1 MARVQRR
8 RHTPARRAKS
18 PSPSPRLELDAGSHA
33 HSSSTASRSATA
45 AACSLSRRRPWLGG
59 ALSTPRLARASG
71 STAASNRRHDAEA
84 PRRWVNTA
92 TAGPAASRLLR
103 SVPPSMPTLI
113 PAECASSSSGAELTE
128 RRKRR
133 CNRATSSRQPAGGS
147 PARGDARVPGSAAP
161 GVGRDPGVEAGRGAT
176 GQSAASSEAC
186 GVVRNPRVSGPR
198 GSRAC
203 IPVAKAMDGAWEPG
217 AGAKEPSGVGGVEWS
232 EGCRGNWRGPR
243 WPRARG
249 VREASAPITGDH
261 REVAGGYQ
269 GVGGGRST
277 A

>member
-1 MARVQRR
+1 MTSWRR
-8 RHTPARRAKS
+8 RYGA
-18 PSPSPRLELDAGSHA
+18 
-33 HSSSTASRSATA
+33 AT
-45 AACSLSRRRPWLGG
+45 
-59 ALSTPRLARASG
+59 T
-71 STAASNRRHDAEA
+71 D
-84 PRRWVNTA
+84 V
-92 TAGPAASRLLR
+92 
-103 SVPPSMPTLI
+103 VI
-113 PAECASSSSGAELTE
+113 PAECASSSSGAEVTE

-186 GVVRNPRVSGPR
+186 GVVRNPRTSGPR

-203 IPVAKAMDGAWEPG
+203 IPVAKAMDGTREPG

-243 WPRARG
+243 WPRACG
-249 VREASAPITGDH
+249 VREAGPPITDTTGS
-261 REVAGGYQ
+261 
-269 GVGGGRST
+269 GRRPPGSRRGS
-277 A
+277 

>member
-1 MARVQRR
+1 MRCPSSA
-8 RHTPARRAKS
+8 HTCGLVPACDVDWLVVVRSKISSCFGHVADRA
-18 PSPSPRLELDAGSHA
+18 AV
-33 HSSSTASRSATA
+33 
-45 AACSLSRRRPWLGG
+45 
-59 ALSTPRLARASG
+59 
-71 STAASNRRHDAEA
+71 
-84 PRRWVNTA
+84 RWVLFTI
-92 TAGPAASRLLR
+92 L
-103 SVPPSMPTLI
+103 
-113 PAECASSSSGAELTE
+113 AECASSSSGAELTE

-133 CNRATSSRQPAGGS
+133 CDRATSSRQPAGGS

-186 GVVRNPRVSGPR
+186 GVVRNPRASGPR

-203 IPVAKAMDGAWEPG
+203 IPVAKAMDGTWEPG

-243 WPRARG
+243 WPRACG